1 MPKVLLVIGDA
12 AEAMDTLYP
21 YFRVQEDGF
30 EAVVAGP
37 EARVYPLVMHEI
49 PPGWD
54 ITRESPSYHL
64 KATVA
69 FRDVVPEEYS
79 GIFLTGGRAPEYLRY
94 DAHLMEIVRHFFRER
109 KPVAV
114 VCHGAEIVAT
124 AGVIGGRRIATV
136 AKCQFD
142 VEVCGGIFVNEGC
155 VRDGNMV
162 SGRTWHDNHLFMA
175 EFMRMLNDGNAA
187 PVNGSREVQAMAP

>member
-1 MPKVLLVIGDA
+1 MSEQTGSKVLIVIGDA
-12 AEAMDTLYP
+12 AEALDTMYP
-21 YFRVQEDGF
+21 LFRVKEDGYR
-30 EAVVAGP
+30 AVVAGP
-37 EARVYPLVMHEI
+37 DKRVYPLVMHEI

-64 KATVA
+64 AAEIA
-69 FRDVVPEEYS
+69 FRDVQPEEYA

-94 DAHLMEIVRHFFRER
+94 DKDLIRIVRHFFETA

-124 AGVIGGRRIATV
+124 AGVIQGRRIATV

-162 SGRTWHDNHLFMA
+162 SGRTWHDNHLYMA
-175 EFMRMLNDGNAA
+175 EFMRMLRGAA
-187 PVNGSREVQAMAP
+187 RAAKPAQ